1 MNALAD
7 AGIYVISDLSNPSES
22 IDRSDPQWNTA
33 LYARYTAVVDE
44 MAKYNN
50 TMGFFAGNEV
60 SNTVNTTAASAFV
73 KAAVRDMKSY
83 IQQKDYRAIGVGYA
97 TNDDSSIR
105 VNMADYFNCDNTAD
119 GIDFWGYNI
128 YSWCG
133 DSSYQSSGY
142 QERTQEFKDYS
153 VPVFFAEYGCNA
165 VQPRKFTEV
174 DALYGDPMAQVWS
187 GGIVYMYFQEAN
199 NYGNP
204 FFFSCFPSLIHTCTD
219 AYRPRVGRRQLQ
231 RQQARRLHLLLCTHR
246 QRNALGHKQRL
257 VHPHQHSPTIV
268 PIRWNSLGSNRNA
281 SPANPQHGPVQLHE
295 CRRQMRR
302 QRLHRHIQLLR
313 PVRRRLRL
321 HRLQRRDGQRHHGLL
336 RCLQHV

>member
-174 DALYGDPMAQVWS
+174 DALYSDPMAQVWS

-204 FFFSCFPSLIHTCTD
+204 FFLVFPHSYTHVLTQRLQASCRLSTAPASANLPTSPLTLHTSP
-219 AYRPRVGRRQLQ
+219 AQRPRAQTKTRTPPPTQPYNRAHPSEQPGKQPQRLSRQLQ
-231 RQQARRLHLLLCTHR
+231 TRTCAT
-246 QRNALGHKQRL
+246 A
-257 VHPHQHSPTIV
+257 
-268 PIRWNSLGSNRNA
+268 
-281 SPANPQHGPVQLHE
+281 
-295 CRRQMRR
+295 
-302 QRLHRHIQLLR
+302 
-313 PVRRRLRL
+313 
-321 HRLQRRDGQRHHGLL
+321 
-336 RCLQHV
+336 